1 MRGMRAHYRQNGYPN
16 RMRVQQSN
24 GKSTGNCPSAV
35 EYIGNVF
42 LLGLA
47 TLVGELVDLQ
57 AANAL
62 SVLLEPFQ
70 NENAGGT
77 EQDILANTVADTD
90 VVDLLEGLI

>member
-1 MRGMRAHYRQNGYPN
+1 MRPPYRQTGATR
-16 RMRVQQSN
+16 RMRPQQSS
-24 GKSTGNCPSAV
+24 GKSTGNCPSAA

-70 NENAGGT
+70 NEESGGT
-77 EQDILANTVADTD
+77 EQEILANTVADTD
-90 VVDLLEGLI
+90 VVDLLEGLL